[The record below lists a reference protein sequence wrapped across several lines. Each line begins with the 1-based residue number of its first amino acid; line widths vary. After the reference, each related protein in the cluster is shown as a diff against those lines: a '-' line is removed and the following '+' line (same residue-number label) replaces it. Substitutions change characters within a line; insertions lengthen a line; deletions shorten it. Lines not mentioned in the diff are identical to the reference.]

1 MEKGETMFYAI
12 TLFSLIAF
20 VYIAFGTVLKI
31 SDIADE
37 RFMSLTGNVVID
49 LEDNFKIG
57 DDIHGDIILTEKDTN
72 VYGIILL
79 TKDGE
84 PIITKTF
91 NLKDISKS
99 KIDSKKSLI
108 KIEDLINYSFGE
120 KGSYELFFSV
130 LDLDVNIKKDFIV
143 E

>member
-1 MEKGETMFYAI
+1 MEKRETMFYAI

-20 VYIAFGTVLKI
+20 VYIAFGAVSKI
-31 SDIADE
+31 PDIADE
-37 RFMSLTGNVVID
+37 RFMSLTGNVVIG

-57 DDIHGDIILTEKDTN
+57 DNIHGDIILKEKDTDA
-72 VYGIILL
+72 YGIILL

-91 NLKDISKS
+91 NLKDIPKS

>member
-20 VYIAFGTVLKI
+20 VYIAFGAVSKI
-31 SDIADE
+31 PDITDE

-57 DDIHGDIILTEKDTN
+57 DDIYGDIILTEKDTD

-79 TKDGE
+79 TKDSE

-91 NLKDISKS
+91 NLNDISKS
-99 KIDSKKSLI
+99 KIDSKKFLI